1 MGSCWLFSY
10 CVVGY
15 FLGGYFDGSG
25 NCYARV
31 STKEQDLSLQL
42 DALSKYGCDRIFTDK
57 LSSVKE
63 RQGLT
68 DALGYLRDGD
78 TLVVWKLDRLCRSL
92 PDLIKISEQIRMTG
106 AQLVSITESIDTSTP
121 AGRLYFNILG
131 ALGQMERELIQERVK
146 AGLAAARRR
155 GKVPGK
161 PRVSEE
167 KLELARRELSAG
179 RTYPEVA
186 RILGCIR
193 RRCIGW
199 SLLSLSI
206 LLNTM

>member
-1 MGSCWLFSY
+1 MTVQVIG
-10 CVVGY
+10 
-15 FLGGYFDGSG
+15 
-25 NCYARV
+25 YARV

-57 LSSVKE
+57 MSSVKE
-63 RQGLT
+63 RQGLA
-68 DALGYLRDGD
+68 DALGYLREGD

-92 PDLIKISEQIRMTG
+92 PDLIKISEQIRTTG

-186 RILGCIR
+186 RILGVHPQTLYR
-193 RRCIGW
+193 LVPVKSLNVGVIG
-199 SLLSLSI
+199 S
-206 LLNTM
+206 

>member
-1 MGSCWLFSY
+1 MTVQVIG
-10 CVVGY
+10 
-15 FLGGYFDGSG
+15 
-25 NCYARV
+25 YARV

-186 RILGCIR
+186 RILGVHPQTLYR
-193 RRCIGW
+193 LVPVKSLNMAGIG
-199 SLLSLSI
+199 SL
-206 LLNTM
+206 

>member
-1 MGSCWLFSY
+1 MTVQVIG
-10 CVVGY
+10 
-15 FLGGYFDGSG
+15 
-25 NCYARV
+25 YARV

-57 LSSVKE
+57 MSSVKE

-68 DALGYLRDGD
+68 DALGYLREGD

-92 PDLIKISEQIRMTG
+92 PDLIKISEQIRTAG
-106 AQLVSITESIDTSTP
+106 AQLVSITERIDTSTP
-121 AGRLYFNILG
+121 AGRLYFNFLG

-186 RILGCIR
+186 RILGVHPQTLYR
-193 RRCIGW
+193 LVPVKSLNVGVIG
-199 SLLSLSI
+199 S
-206 LLNTM
+206 

>member
-1 MGSCWLFSY
+1 MTVQVIG
-10 CVVGY
+10 
-15 FLGGYFDGSG
+15 
-25 NCYARV
+25 YARV

-57 LSSVKE
+57 MSSVKE

-92 PDLIKISEQIRMTG
+92 PDLIKISEQIRTAG
-106 AQLVSITESIDTSTP
+106 AQLVSITERIDTSTP

-186 RILGCIR
+186 RILGVHPQTLYR
-193 RRCIGW
+193 LVPVKSLNVGVIG
-199 SLLSLSI
+199 S
-206 LLNTM
+206 

>member
-1 MGSCWLFSY
+1 MTVQVIG
-10 CVVGY
+10 
-15 FLGGYFDGSG
+15 
-25 NCYARV
+25 YARV

-57 LSSVKE
+57 ISSVKE

-92 PDLIKISEQIRMTG
+92 PDLIKISEQIRTTG

-186 RILGCIR
+186 RILGVHPQTLYR
-193 RRCIGW
+193 LVPVK
-199 SLLSLSI
+199 SLNVGGIDS
-206 LLNTM
+206 

>member
-1 MGSCWLFSY
+1 MTVQVIG
-10 CVVGY
+10 
-15 FLGGYFDGSG
+15 
-25 NCYARV
+25 YARV

-57 LSSVKE
+57 ISSVKE

-92 PDLIKISEQIRMTG
+92 PDLIKISEQIRTTG

-155 GKVPGK
+155 GKIPGK

-186 RILGCIR
+186 RILGVHPQTLYR
-193 RRCIGW
+193 LVPVKSLNVGAIG
-199 SLLSLSI
+199 S
-206 LLNTM
+206 

>member
-1 MGSCWLFSY
+1 MTVQVIG
-10 CVVGY
+10 
-15 FLGGYFDGSG
+15 
-25 NCYARV
+25 YARV

-92 PDLIKISEQIRMTG
+92 PDLIKISEQIRTAG

-186 RILGCIR
+186 RILGVHPQTLYR
-193 RRCIGW
+193 LVSVK
-199 SLLSLSI
+199 SLGI
-206 LLNTM
+206 

>member
-1 MGSCWLFSY
+1 LTVQVIG
-10 CVVGY
+10 
-15 FLGGYFDGSG
+15 
-25 NCYARV
+25 YARV

-57 LSSVKE
+57 ISSVKE

-92 PDLIKISEQIRMTG
+92 PDLIKISEQIRTAG

-186 RILGCIR
+186 RILGVHPQTLYR
-193 RRCIGW
+193 LVPVKSLNVGVIG
-199 SLLSLSI
+199 S
-206 LLNTM
+206 

>member
-1 MGSCWLFSY
+1 MTVQVIG
-10 CVVGY
+10 
-15 FLGGYFDGSG
+15 
-25 NCYARV
+25 YARV

-92 PDLIKISEQIRMTG
+92 PDLIKISEQIRTTG

-186 RILGCIR
+186 RILGVHPQTLYR
-193 RRCIGW
+193 LVPVKSLNVGEIG
-199 SLLSLSI
+199 S
-206 LLNTM
+206 

>member
-1 MGSCWLFSY
+1 MTVQVIG
-10 CVVGY
+10 
-15 FLGGYFDGSG
+15 
-25 NCYARV
+25 YARV

-57 LSSVKE
+57 MSSVKE

-68 DALGYLRDGD
+68 DAIGYLREGD

-92 PDLIKISEQIRMTG
+92 PDLIKISEQIRMMG

-186 RILGCIR
+186 RILGVHPQTLYR
-193 RRCIGW
+193 LVPVKSLNVGVIG
-199 SLLSLSI
+199 S
-206 LLNTM
+206 

>member
-1 MGSCWLFSY
+1 MTVQVIG
-10 CVVGY
+10 
-15 FLGGYFDGSG
+15 
-25 NCYARV
+25 YARV

-57 LSSVKE
+57 ISSVKE

-92 PDLIKISEQIRMTG
+92 PDLIKISELIRTTG

-186 RILGCIR
+186 RILGVHPQTLYR
-193 RRCIGW
+193 LVPVKSLNVGVIG
-199 SLLSLSI
+199 S
-206 LLNTM
+206 

>member
-1 MGSCWLFSY
+1 MTVQVIG
-10 CVVGY
+10 
-15 FLGGYFDGSG
+15 
-25 NCYARV
+25 YARV

-68 DALGYLRDGD
+68 DALGYLREGD

-92 PDLIKISEQIRMTG
+92 PDLIKISELIRTTG

-186 RILGCIR
+186 RILGVHPQTLYR
-193 RRCIGW
+193 LVPVKSLNMGGIG
-199 SLLSLSI
+199 SL
-206 LLNTM
+206 

>member
-1 MGSCWLFSY
+1 MTVQVIG
-10 CVVGY
+10 
-15 FLGGYFDGSG
+15 
-25 NCYARV
+25 YARV

-57 LSSVKE
+57 ISSVKE

-68 DALGYLRDGD
+68 DALGYLREGD

-186 RILGCIR
+186 RILGVHPQTLYR
-193 RRCIGW
+193 LVPVKSLNMGGIG
-199 SLLSLSI
+199 S
-206 LLNTM
+206 

>member
-1 MGSCWLFSY
+1 MTVQVIG
-10 CVVGY
+10 
-15 FLGGYFDGSG
+15 
-25 NCYARV
+25 YARV

-57 LSSVKE
+57 ISSVKE

-68 DALGYLRDGD
+68 DALGYLREGD

-92 PDLIKISEQIRMTG
+92 PDLIKISEQIRTAG

-167 KLELARRELSAG
+167 KMELARRELSAG

-186 RILGCIR
+186 RILGVHPQTLYR
-193 RRCIGW
+193 LVPVKSLNMGGIG
-199 SLLSLSI
+199 S
-206 LLNTM
+206 

>member
-1 MGSCWLFSY
+1 MTVQVIG
-10 CVVGY
+10 
-15 FLGGYFDGSG
+15 
-25 NCYARV
+25 YARV

-92 PDLIKISEQIRMTG
+92 PDLIKISEQIRTTG

-161 PRVSEE
+161 PRVSDE

-186 RILGCIR
+186 RILGVHPQTLYR
-193 RRCIGW
+193 LVPVKSLNVGVIG
-199 SLLSLSI
+199 S
-206 LLNTM
+206 

>member
-1 MGSCWLFSY
+1 MTVQVIG
-10 CVVGY
+10 
-15 FLGGYFDGSG
+15 
-25 NCYARV
+25 YARV

-42 DALSKYGCDRIFTDK
+42 NALSKYGCDRIFTDK
-57 LSSVKE
+57 MSSVKE

-92 PDLIKISEQIRMTG
+92 PDLIKISEQIRTTG

-161 PRVSEE
+161 PRVSED

-186 RILGCIR
+186 RILGVHPQTLYR
-193 RRCIGW
+193 LVPVKSLNMAGIG
-199 SLLSLSI
+199 S
-206 LLNTM
+206 

>member
-1 MGSCWLFSY
+1 MTVQVIG
-10 CVVGY
+10 
-15 FLGGYFDGSG
+15 
-25 NCYARV
+25 YARV

-42 DALSKYGCDRIFTDK
+42 DALNKYGCNRIFTDK
-57 LSSVKE
+57 MSSVKE

-68 DALGYLRDGD
+68 DALGYLREGD

-92 PDLIKISEQIRMTG
+92 PDLIKISEQIRTAG

-186 RILGCIR
+186 RILGVHPQTLYR
-193 RRCIGW
+193 LVPVKSLNVGEIG
-199 SLLSLSI
+199 S
-206 LLNTM
+206 

>member
-1 MGSCWLFSY
+1 LTVQVIG
-10 CVVGY
+10 
-15 FLGGYFDGSG
+15 
-25 NCYARV
+25 YARV

-57 LSSVKE
+57 MSSVKE

-68 DALGYLRDGD
+68 DALGYLREGD

-92 PDLIKISEQIRMTG
+92 PDLIKISEQIRTTG
-106 AQLVSITESIDTSTP
+106 AQLVSITERIDTSTP

-167 KLELARRELSAG
+167 KLELARRELYAG

-186 RILGCIR
+186 RILGVHPQTLYR
-193 RRCIGW
+193 LVPVKSLNVGVIG
-199 SLLSLSI
+199 S
-206 LLNTM
+206 

>member
-1 MGSCWLFSY
+1 MTVQVIG
-10 CVVGY
+10 
-15 FLGGYFDGSG
+15 
-25 NCYARV
+25 YARV

-92 PDLIKISEQIRMTG
+92 PDLIKISDQIRTAG
-106 AQLVSITESIDTSTP
+106 AQLVSITERIDTSTP

-186 RILGCIR
+186 RILGVHPQTLYR
-193 RRCIGW
+193 LVPVKSLNMAGIG
-199 SLLSLSI
+199 S
-206 LLNTM
+206 

>member
-1 MGSCWLFSY
+1 MLTIF
-10 CVVGY
+10 
-15 FLGGYFDGSG
+15 FDADLAIFQENILTVQVIG
-25 NCYARV
+25 YARV

-57 LSSVKE
+57 MSSVKE
-63 RQGLT
+63 RQGLA
-68 DALGYLRDGD
+68 DALGYLREGD

-92 PDLIKISEQIRMTG
+92 PDLIKISEQIRTTG

-186 RILGCIR
+186 RILGVHPQTLYR
-193 RRCIGW
+193 LVPVKSLNVGVIG
-199 SLLSLSI
+199 S
-206 LLNTM
+206 

>member
-1 MGSCWLFSY
+1 MTVQVIG
-10 CVVGY
+10 
-15 FLGGYFDGSG
+15 
-25 NCYARV
+25 YARV

-57 LSSVKE
+57 MSSVKE

-92 PDLIKISEQIRMTG
+92 PDLIKISELIRTTG

-167 KLELARRELSAG
+167 KLELARRELYAG

-186 RILGCIR
+186 RILGVHPQTLYR
-193 RRCIGW
+193 LVPVKSLNVGVIG
-199 SLLSLSI
+199 S
-206 LLNTM
+206 

>member
-1 MGSCWLFSY
+1 MTVQVIG
-10 CVVGY
+10 
-15 FLGGYFDGSG
+15 
-25 NCYARV
+25 YARV

-92 PDLIKISEQIRMTG
+92 PDLIKISEQIRTAG

-186 RILGCIR
+186 RILGVHPQTLYR
-193 RRCIGW
+193 LVPVK
-199 SLLSLSI
+199 SLNLGGVGS
-206 LLNTM
+206 

>member
-1 MGSCWLFSY
+1 MTVQVIG
-10 CVVGY
+10 
-15 FLGGYFDGSG
+15 
-25 NCYARV
+25 YARV

-57 LSSVKE
+57 MSSVKE

-68 DALGYLRDGD
+68 DALGYLREGD

-92 PDLIKISEQIRMTG
+92 PDLIKISEQIRTTG
-106 AQLVSITESIDTSTP
+106 AQLESIDTSTP

-186 RILGCIR
+186 RILGVHPQTLYR
-193 RRCIGW
+193 LVPVK
-199 SLLSLSI
+199 SLEI
-206 LLNTM
+206 Q

>member
-1 MGSCWLFSY
+1 MTVQVIG
-10 CVVGY
+10 
-15 FLGGYFDGSG
+15 
-25 NCYARV
+25 YARV

-57 LSSVKE
+57 MSSVKE
-63 RQGLT
+63 RQGLA
-68 DALGYLRDGD
+68 DALGYLREGD

-92 PDLIKISEQIRMTG
+92 PDLIKISEQIRTAG

-186 RILGCIR
+186 RILGVHPQTLYR
-193 RRCIGW
+193 LVPVKSLNVGVIG
-199 SLLSLSI
+199 S
-206 LLNTM
+206 

>member
-1 MGSCWLFSY
+1 MTVQVIG
-10 CVVGY
+10 
-15 FLGGYFDGSG
+15 
-25 NCYARV
+25 YARV

-57 LSSVKE
+57 MSSVKE

-92 PDLIKISEQIRMTG
+92 PDLIKISEQIRTTG

-186 RILGCIR
+186 RILGVHPQTLYR
-193 RRCIGW
+193 LVPVK
-199 SLLSLSI
+199 SLNVGVKGS
-206 LLNTM
+206 

>member
-1 MGSCWLFSY
+1 LTVQVIG
-10 CVVGY
+10 
-15 FLGGYFDGSG
+15 
-25 NCYARV
+25 YARV

-57 LSSVKE
+57 MSSVKE

-92 PDLIKISEQIRMTG
+92 PDLIKISEQIRTTG

-186 RILGCIR
+186 RILGVHPQTLYR
-193 RRCIGW
+193 LVPVKSLNVGVIG
-199 SLLSLSI
+199 S
-206 LLNTM
+206 

>member
-1 MGSCWLFSY
+1 MTVQVIG
-10 CVVGY
+10 
-15 FLGGYFDGSG
+15 
-25 NCYARV
+25 YARV

-92 PDLIKISEQIRMTG
+92 PDLIKISEQIRTTG

-186 RILGCIR
+186 RILGVHPQTLYR
-193 RRCIGW
+193 LVPVK
-199 SLLSLSI
+199 SLNVGGIDS
-206 LLNTM
+206 

>member
-1 MGSCWLFSY
+1 MTVQVIG
-10 CVVGY
+10 
-15 FLGGYFDGSG
+15 
-25 NCYARV
+25 YARV

-92 PDLIKISEQIRMTG
+92 PDLIKISEQIRTAG

-186 RILGCIR
+186 RILGVHPQTLYR
-193 RRCIGW
+193 LVPVKSLNMAGIG
-199 SLLSLSI
+199 S
-206 LLNTM
+206 

>member
-1 MGSCWLFSY
+1 MTVQVIG
-10 CVVGY
+10 
-15 FLGGYFDGSG
+15 
-25 NCYARV
+25 YARV

-57 LSSVKE
+57 MSSVKE

-92 PDLIKISEQIRMTG
+92 PDLIKISEQIRTTG

-131 ALGQMERELIQERVK
+131 ALGQMERELIQEGVK

-186 RILGCIR
+186 RILGVHPQTLYR
-193 RRCIGW
+193 LVPVK
-199 SLLSLSI
+199 SLNVGGIDS
-206 LLNTM
+206 

>member
-1 MGSCWLFSY
+1 MTVQVIG
-10 CVVGY
+10 
-15 FLGGYFDGSG
+15 
-25 NCYARV
+25 YARV

-57 LSSVKE
+57 MSSVKE

-68 DALGYLRDGD
+68 DALGYLREGD

-92 PDLIKISEQIRMTG
+92 PDLIKISEQIRTTG

-161 PRVSEE
+161 PRRSN
-167 KLELARRELSAG
+167 RRD
-179 RTYPEVA
+179 
-186 RILGCIR
+186 
-193 RRCIGW
+193 
-199 SLLSLSI
+199 
-206 LLNTM
+206 

>member
-1 MGSCWLFSY
+1 MTVQVIG
-10 CVVGY
+10 
-15 FLGGYFDGSG
+15 
-25 NCYARV
+25 YARV
-31 STKEQDLSLQL
+31 STKEQDLFLQL

-57 LSSVKE
+57 MSSVKE

-68 DALGYLRDGD
+68 DALGYLREGD

-92 PDLIKISEQIRMTG
+92 PDLIKISELIRTTG

-186 RILGCIR
+186 RILGVHPQTLYR
-193 RRCIGW
+193 LVPVKSLNVGVIG
-199 SLLSLSI
+199 S
-206 LLNTM
+206 

>member
-1 MGSCWLFSY
+1 MTVQVIG
-10 CVVGY
+10 
-15 FLGGYFDGSG
+15 
-25 NCYARV
+25 YARV

-57 LSSVKE
+57 MSSVKE

-106 AQLVSITESIDTSTP
+106 AQLVSVTESIDTSTP

-186 RILGCIR
+186 RILGVHPQTLYR
-193 RRCIGW
+193 LVPVKSLNVGVIG
-199 SLLSLSI
+199 S
-206 LLNTM
+206 

>member
-1 MGSCWLFSY
+1 MTVQVIG
-10 CVVGY
+10 
-15 FLGGYFDGSG
+15 
-25 NCYARV
+25 YARV

-42 DALSKYGCDRIFTDK
+42 DALNKYGCDRIFTDK

-92 PDLIKISEQIRMTG
+92 PDLIKISEQIRTTG

-167 KLELARRELSAG
+167 KLELARRELSTG

-186 RILGCIR
+186 RILGVHPQTLYR
-193 RRCIGW
+193 LVPVKSLNMAGIG
-199 SLLSLSI
+199 S
-206 LLNTM
+206 

>member
-1 MGSCWLFSY
+1 MTVQVIG
-10 CVVGY
+10 
-15 FLGGYFDGSG
+15 
-25 NCYARV
+25 YARV
-31 STKEQDLSLQL
+31 SIKEQDLSLQL

-57 LSSVKE
+57 MSSVKE
-63 RQGLT
+63 RQGLA
-68 DALGYLRDGD
+68 DALGYLREGD

-92 PDLIKISEQIRMTG
+92 PDLIKISEQIRTTG

-186 RILGCIR
+186 RILGVHPQTLYR
-193 RRCIGW
+193 LVPVKSLNVGVIG
-199 SLLSLSI
+199 S
-206 LLNTM
+206 